1 MHEIDDEPRACVAQ
15 HEMRAYEAIL
25 EVRRKRRQSAQDP
38 GRRRDETFGAEVRRT
53 HPHGDA
59 RSLLALQLR
68 TQAREIVRRKGAG
81 EPAAHQGPDRP
92 REKVSFPRAALGD
105 AEAPGQLH
113 PPRVHGRGVRVRPKR
128 RQRRLEAGAQI
139 GVGLQPP
146 AQFVEHRGVRPL
158 GRDHR
163 GVWTRGPALRHGR
176 PWREREQGQ
185 PRQAGEAGERGHD
198 DAVSI
203 SAGRILAAAAG
214 RCAAA
219 GVDVIRHVLYLHGFA
234 SSPASTKAA
243 RLAERLARH
252 GLTLHRPDFNQPE
265 FETLTVSRM
274 IDHTQRALAA
284 LPPGPVALIGS
295 SLGGLVA
302 LVVAASRDARTPV
315 ERLVLLAPALDFGAS
330 FLRELGRDGLQRWR
344 ETDRLDV
351 FHHGDGAVRP
361 IRYAFFEDAVRYDPF
376 ALEVHRPTLIVQGRR
391 DEAVDP
397 AAVARFAETRPHVTL
412 RMVDDDHQLLAS
424 LPEILDEV
432 ERFLGLV

>member
-1 MHEIDDEPRACVAQ
+1 M
-15 HEMRAYEAIL
+15 
-25 EVRRKRRQSAQDP
+25 
-38 GRRRDETFGAEVRRT
+38 
-53 HPHGDA
+53 
-59 RSLLALQLR
+59 
-68 TQAREIVRRKGAG
+68 
-81 EPAAHQGPDRP
+81 
-92 REKVSFPRAALGD
+92 
-105 AEAPGQLH
+105 
-113 PPRVHGRGVRVRPKR
+113 
-128 RQRRLEAGAQI
+128 
-139 GVGLQPP
+139 
-146 AQFVEHRGVRPL
+146 
-158 GRDHR
+158 
-163 GVWTRGPALRHGR
+163 
-176 PWREREQGQ
+176 
-185 PRQAGEAGERGHD
+185 
-198 DAVSI
+198 
-203 SAGRILAAAAG
+203 
-214 RCAAA
+214 
-219 GVDVIRHVLYLHGFA
+219 IRHVLYLHGFA